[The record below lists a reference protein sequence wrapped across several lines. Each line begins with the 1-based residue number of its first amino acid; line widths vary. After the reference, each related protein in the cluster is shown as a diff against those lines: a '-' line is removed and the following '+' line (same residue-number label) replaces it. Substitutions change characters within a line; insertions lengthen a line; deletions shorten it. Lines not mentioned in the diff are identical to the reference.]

1 MKIPILPKTC
11 IQIIHFLFSQWIRKN
26 RNGKHGR
33 RLHYLY
39 QGNSKNVVKVA
50 NNKEAIYFRCDIAT
64 NNKADYFIS
73 IHADGLTNFTSGAH
87 VICNEGDKKGLELA
101 NDIFNCYT
109 VVNIGKKHP
118 DARNNVGVLGGKN
131 QTKDKVLIEL
141 GYITPPKDAKSIYD
155 NMDLIAE
162 QLAQGLEIN
171 INKHF

>member
-26 RNGKHGR
+26 RNGMHGR

-50 NNKEAIYFRCDIAT
+50 NNKEAIYFHCDIAT

-73 IHADGLTNFTSGAH
+73 IHVDGLTNFTSGAH

-118 DARNNVGVLGGKN
+118 DARNNVGVLWGKN

-162 QLAQGLEIN
+162 QLAQGLVIN